1 MATAPDIFTKS
12 CTYNGTEP
20 CLRMQTRGQ
29 LLRLTGLQPNWKTA
43 RVGMI
48 ASITAA
54 AGDNLTPVAETIGIG
69 TNTHFNLLFGLSD
82 GVAFPGDAG
91 GHFVGARGYGSDPV
105 TILNSSGWRISRNSG
120 TDLAWDALW
129 TNGAAQS
136 VSYGLIGQELAM
148 ADPTDVVSYCFGM
161 VLEID
166 VSVAGTLSCKSG
178 GIANL
183 GRADSAQMSAILNG
197 SVGSA
202 AITYGG
208 WWSSSVPVGC
218 QYFLMRPPFSL
229 NSMRVHNYD
238 AIQLA

>member
-1 MATAPDIFTKS
+1 MATAPDIFTKT

-29 LLRLTGLQPNWKTA
+29 LLRLTGLPPNWKTA

-48 ASITAA
+48 ASLTTP
-54 AGDNLTPVAETIGIG
+54 AGDNLTPVPETIAIS
-69 TNTHFNLLFGLSD
+69 TNTHLNWLFGLSD
-82 GVAFPGDAG
+82 GLAFPGDVG
-91 GHFVGARGYGSDPV
+91 GHFVGVRGFSGDTV
-105 TILNSSGWRISRNSG
+105 TILNSSGWRISRNGG
-120 TDLAWDALW
+120 TSLSWEALW
-129 TNGAAQS
+129 TNGTAS
-136 VSYGLIGQELAM
+136 GVFYGAIGQELAM

-161 VLEID
+161 VIEID

-183 GRADSAQMSAILNG
+183 SRADPAQMSAILNG
-197 SVGSA
+197 AVGSA

-208 WWSSSVPVGC
+208 WWSGSVPVGC
-218 QYFLMRPPFSL
+218 RYFLMRPPFSL